1 MQRMEKQKGRVIRK
15 LLKVDEVGL
24 YEITLLNDKV
34 IKIKDINGCKVKNN
48 EVILDYVETNSKTK

>member
-1 MQRMEKQKGRVIRK
+1 MLQRMEKQKGRVIRK

-48 EVILDYVETNSKTK
+48 EVLLDYVDNRKD

>member
-1 MQRMEKQKGRVIRK
+1 MEKQKGRVIRK

>member
-1 MQRMEKQKGRVIRK
+1 MEKQKGRVIRK

-48 EVILDYVETNSKTK
+48 EVILDYVETNSKAK

>member
-34 IKIKDINGCKVKNN
+34 IKIKDINGCKVRNN
-48 EVILDYVETNSKTK
+48 EVILDYVEANSKTK

>member
-1 MQRMEKQKGRVIRK
+1 MEKQKGRVIRK

-48 EVILDYVETNSKTK
+48 EVLLDYVDNRKD